1 MKISLNSFLVKSK
14 YGTCSIKTI
23 QTLLYIIID
32 KYAYRYIVIM
42 KWHLM
47 SKMWVYMVNFG
58 LTGSRLLNKILRYP
72 IQSINS
78 YFYKTIYPSLLE
90 WDVQSMFVYM
100 AVVKKRQHT
109 CRSRWLHGHRL
120 TILSTTNIKQQQNTG
135 NTQNLHTGNL
145 WSDFHTIHSL

>member
-14 YGTCSIKTI
+14 YSTCSIKTI
-23 QTLLYIIID
+23 QKLLYIIID
-32 KYAYRYIVIM
+32 KYAYIVIR

-47 SKMWVYMVNFG
+47 SKMWVYMINFG
-58 LTGSRLLNKILRYP
+58 VTGSLLLNKILRYP

-100 AVVKKRQHT
+100 AVVKKD
-109 CRSRWLHGHRL
+109 
-120 TILSTTNIKQQQNTG
+120 NIHAALDDYMDTDWQYWVQPT
-135 NTQNLHTGNL
+135 
-145 WSDFHTIHSL
+145 